1 LGGKNVLSEK
11 SPSIIHPLL
20 NTRYILYINRYM
32 AQVFI
37 TSNIMIISLY
47 LNRLLCSYHV
57 LISIFRLFVQKDI
70 QKWDS
75 RIQIQIFT
83 HTQKTW
89 LDDLH
94 FAKQFFF
101 NVICLKDND
110 GFHTFFVAK
119 NIQIVV
125 FSRNTNYPVISIS
138 RNTLSR
144 IFKRKANSLQ
154 TTM

>member
-1 LGGKNVLSEK
+1 MRNLLQSY
-11 SPSIIHPLL
+11 IHYLIQGIFCTL
-20 NTRYILYINRYM
+20 TDTVHM

-47 LNRLLCSYHV
+47 LNRLLLPRSYFYF
-57 LISIFRLFVQKDI
+57 SFVCTKRYTKMRFKD
-70 QKWDS
+70 S
-75 RIQIQIFT
+75 NTNLHT
-83 HTQKTW
+83 HKKNTTRW
-89 LDDLH
+89 
-94 FAKQFFF
+94 FAFCKAVFFL